1 MLAFVIIL
9 VYDTFPKMSIS
20 KFPFTYNSVLQGKRL
35 QSTGKGFLSGA
46 PRSVRGAKRDAGR
59 VAENLSVKQSRL
71 ARAAK
76 RDAGRFAENL
86 SVKQSQLARDAK
98 RYARTR
104 PLSEERRVLAI
115 HL

>member
-20 KFPFTYNSVLQGKRL
+20 KFPFIYNSVLQGKRL

-46 PRSVRGAKRDAGR
+46 PRPARDLKRDAGR
-59 VAENLSVKQSRL
+59 IAENLSVKQSRL

-76 RDAGRFAENL
+76 AMPAGLRRIFLSNNRD
-86 SVKQSQLARDAK
+86 SLAPPND
-98 RYARTR
+98 TR
-104 PLSEERRVLAI
+104 ERAP
-115 HL
+115 

>member
-46 PRSVRGAKRDAGR
+46 PRPARGLKRDAGR
-59 VAENLSVKQSRL
+59 IV
-71 ARAAK
+71 
-76 RDAGRFAENL
+76 ENL

>member
-1 MLAFVIIL
+1 MLAFAIIL

-59 VAENLSVKQSRL
+59 VAENLSVKQSRSV
-71 ARAAK
+71 RAAK

-86 SVKQSQLARDAK
+86 SVKQSRLARAAK
-98 RYARTR
+98 RHARTR